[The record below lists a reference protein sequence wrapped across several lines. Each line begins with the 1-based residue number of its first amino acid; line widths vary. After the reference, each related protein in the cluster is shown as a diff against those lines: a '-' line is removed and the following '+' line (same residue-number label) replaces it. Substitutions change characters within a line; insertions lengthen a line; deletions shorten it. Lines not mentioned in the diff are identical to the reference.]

1 MFNNLREEIRLLNLD
16 VNNVSNSTKAKELRK
31 KLLTIG
37 GILAGIGI
45 VGALSCFTAFVI
57 TAVNSVNNFG
67 PSSGFPTLIL
77 IPFLLLIPFAILASV
92 GSTLVK
98 IGLSIVITEYTSN
111 LVEET
116 VWDKCPN
123 CGDKITKEELFCN
136 KCGQKLKAKCPECN
150 YINELTDN
158 YCVKCGHKLSE

>member
-1 MFNNLREEIRLLNLD
+1 MFNNIREEIRLLNLD
-16 VNNVSNSTKAKELRK
+16 VNNVANSSKAKELRK

-37 GILAGIGI
+37 GILAG
-45 VGALSCFTAFVI
+45 VGLTGAIACFTTFVI
-57 TAVNSVNNFG
+57 MAVNSVNTFTHG
-67 PSSGFPTLIL
+67 SGFPTLIL
-77 IPFLLLIPFAILASV
+77 IPFLLLMPFAILGSV

-98 IGLSIVITEYTSN
+98 MGLSIVITGYTSN
-111 LVEET
+111 LIEET
-116 VWDKCPN
+116 TWEKCPN

-136 KCGQKLKAKCPECN
+136 KCGQKLKVKCPECN